1 MFVEAMEAIRRLV
14 ERAPGRHQQMHPL
27 ECAEQRIPPQLE
39 SSLGHRL
46 TQQIVQ
52 LARADTGLTKTHFA
66 HQLSHVD
73 ITLLTGLL
81 SLNLLVVRLSADA
94 QVTTSTGEWQASY

>member
-1 MFVEAMEAIRRLV
+1 
-14 ERAPGRHQQMHPL
+14 MHPL
-27 ECAEQRIPPQLE
+27 EYAEQRIPPQLE

-52 LARADTGLTKTHFA
+52 LARADTGLTKTHVA
-66 HQLSHVD
+66 HQLSQVD

-81 SLNLLVVRLSADA
+81 SLNLLVVRLAADA
-94 QVTTSTGEWQASY
+94 QVTTSAGEWQASY